1 MHSYLIFVMNNSRPG
16 SVLGDC
22 HKRYIGG
29 TLKLYPLL
37 ACYTPCNLSAMTLL
51 LHLCD
56 SIVIT
61 CYIQTVH
68 RLALLAVKCI
78 TQRGDSAVTLL

>member
-1 MHSYLIFVMNNSRPG
+1 
-16 SVLGDC
+16 
-22 HKRYIGG
+22 
-29 TLKLYPLL
+29 
-37 ACYTPCNLSAMTLL
+37 MTLL

-78 TQRGDSAVTLL
+78 TQRGDSAVTLLVTGGLILYFPLVTQMSSRSTATPVL